1 MGLYTLGIR
10 MYGWAIGLA
19 SIRSPKARAWRRG
32 REKEEARWKEW
43 RSAHPG
49 SLLILHAASLG
60 EYEQCKSLIAY
71 WRTQHPEW
79 KILISFFSPSG
90 MQQYRSGEVDGCIYL
105 PLDTPQKTAAF
116 VDILQPDL
124 FVFVRYDFW
133 LQLIRQL
140 KRRDVAVAVV
150 SGFFREEMWW
160 FRPWASSA
168 LKVLSLIDLF
178 LTHDERSCEVLRQH
192 HVVAPCICTGDG
204 RVDRVAQLAEAPEQ
218 FPWLEQF
225 KAGRQLV
232 VIGSPWI
239 PDEDLFI
246 PLIRDFPDTC
256 FLIAPHE
263 VGASHVDRLMQ
274 RLEAHDPWRFSQLEK
289 AAELSSRKVFVL
301 DTIGVL
307 ASCYALADLAFV
319 GGGFTTGIHSI
330 QEPAAH
336 GCPVFFGP
344 RHQRFPE
351 ARMLIERGGAWE
363 VRSTSDLRR
372 QMDQLLSD
380 KTLRGKASAAC
391 KAFINEHK
399 GAGKR
404 SGQELSKLILRSR
417 RGPAGR
423 HIP

>member
-1 MGLYTLGIR
+1 MMGLYTLGIR

-19 SIRSPKARAWRRG
+19 SIRSPKARAWLQG
-32 REKEEARWKEW
+32 RKKEEERWKEW

-60 EYEQCKSLIAY
+60 EYEQCKSLVAY

-90 MQQYRSGEVDGCIYL
+90 MQQYRSGEADGCVYL
-105 PLDTPQKTAAF
+105 PLDTHRKTAAF
-116 VDILQPDL
+116 VDIMQPGL

-140 KRRDVAVAVV
+140 NKRAVAVAVV

-168 LKVLSLIDLF
+168 LKALSSIDLF

-192 HVVAPCICTGDG
+192 NVEHCICTGDG
-204 RVDRVAQLAEAPEQ
+204 RVDRVAQLAEAPAQ
-218 FPWLEQF
+218 LPWLEQF
-225 KAGRQLV
+225 KGGRKLV
-232 VIGSPWI
+232 VVGSPWI
-239 PDEDLFI
+239 PDEDLLLPI
-246 PLIRDFPDTC
+246 IGDLPDIC

-274 RLEAHDPWRFSQLEK
+274 RLETHDPLRFSQLK
-289 AAELSSRKVFVL
+289 KDADLGTRRVFVL

-351 ARMLIERGGAWE
+351 ARMLIEMGGAWE
-363 VRSTSDLRR
+363 VRSTSELRR
-372 QMDQLLSD
+372 QMNALLSD
-380 KTLRGKASAAC
+380 KTSRGKASAAC
-391 KAFINEHK
+391 KAFINAHR
-399 GAGKR
+399 GAGER
-404 SGQELSKLILRSR
+404 SGQELSKLIRRSR
-417 RGPAGR
+417 QGPAGR